1 MNATM
6 MTVNP
11 FGENMYILWDETS
24 HEAVV
29 VDPGM
34 MRQDERDMVTKFIAD
49 NDLKVKHI
57 LLTHL
62 HLDHVTS
69 AQWLADQT
77 GADVCGSILD
87 KELGLNLPQ
96 QVAPFHIKIESD
108 VLTIDRHLQD
118 GEMIPLGDENI
129 QVLHVPGH
137 SPGGLAFYL
146 PQSGLLIS
154 GDTIFNGT
162 IQSGVSLGR
171 SCFITVEHHAH
182 IALLEMEFFIGIDIG
197 SVFTQVLNT
206 EFCTSSIERAL
217 CIVILL
223 E

>member
-11 FGENMYILWDETS
+11 FGENMYILWDEAS
-24 HEAVV
+24 REAIV

-69 AQWLADQT
+69 ARWLADQT

-96 QVAPFHIKIESD
+96 QVAQFHLKIESE
-108 VLTIDRHLQD
+108 VLTLDRHLQD
-118 GEMIPLGDENI
+118 GETIPLGDETI

-146 PQSGLLIS
+146 PESSLLIS
-154 GDTIFNGT
+154 GDTIFNGSVGRT
-162 IQSGVSLGR
+162 DLMGGDMATLINSIREKIFPLPDETVIASGHGPTT
-171 SCFITVEHHAH
+171 TVADEKRFNPF
-182 IALLEMEFFIGIDIG
+182 L
-197 SVFTQVLNT
+197 
-206 EFCTSSIERAL
+206 
-217 CIVILL
+217 
-223 E
+223 